1 MINLLP
7 PEEKTILIQE
17 ERFKLIL
24 ILGIVFLSA
33 LLSLI
38 MILFSIRIYIS
49 SQTDSEKIIFEQE
62 EKKVKTAEFQELQ
75 EKITLANKNLSN
87 LNSFYQ
93 NQVYFTEILK
103 RISGTLPSGIYLNNL
118 SLTPSEGGVLNCT
131 FSGFAPTIEI
141 LLDFKKNLET
151 EKTITGTNFPLANL
165 VESKD
170 IYFNVTFKITK

>member
-7 PEEKTILIQE
+7 PEEKNILIQE

-38 MILFSIRIYIS
+38 LILFSIRIYIS

-62 EKKVKTAEFQELQ
+62 EKKVKIAEFQELQ

-93 NQVYFTEILK
+93 NQVYFTEILE
-103 RISGTLPSGIYLNNL
+103 RISGTLPPAAYLNNL
-118 SLTPSEGGVLNCT
+118 SLKPLGGGILNCT
-131 FSGFAPTIEI
+131 LSGFTSTREI

-151 EKTITGTNFPLANL
+151 EKTIKEIYFPPANW

-170 IYFNVTFKITK
+170 IDFNITFKITK

>member
-38 MILFSIRIYIS
+38 LILFSIRIYIS
-49 SQTDSEKIIFEQE
+49 SQTDSENTILEQE
-62 EKKVKTAEFQELQ
+62 EKNIKATEFQELQ

-93 NQVYFTEILK
+93 NQIYFTEILE
-103 RISGTLPSGIYLNNL
+103 RISGILPSGIYLNNL
-118 SLTPSEGGVLNCT
+118 SLTPSGKGILNCT
-131 FSGFAPTIEI
+131 LSGFAPTIEI
-141 LLDFKKNLET
+141 LLDFKKNLEA

-170 IYFNVTFKITK
+170 IDFNITFKITK